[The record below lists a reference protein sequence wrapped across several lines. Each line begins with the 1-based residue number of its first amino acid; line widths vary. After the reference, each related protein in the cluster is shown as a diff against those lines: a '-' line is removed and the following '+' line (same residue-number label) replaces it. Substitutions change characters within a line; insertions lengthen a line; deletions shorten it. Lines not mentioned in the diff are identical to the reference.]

1 MTIEEIN
8 VSIGEL
14 WDKFTILLIKK
25 DKITNQE
32 KLKIVL
38 NEIAF
43 LQPKMDKYE
52 YLSNINFINLKET
65 NLKLWEVEDELR
77 IKETVKR
84 FDNEFIL
91 LARRVYYLN
100 DIRSEFKGKINKE
113 FGSEIGEVKDYI
125 DYNKIRKMI

>member
-1 MTIEEIN
+1 MIEEIN

-25 DKITNQE
+25 EKITNEE

-38 NEIAF
+38 NEISF

-52 YLSNINFINLKET
+52 YLSNNNFINLKET
-65 NLKLWEVEDELR
+65 NLKLWEVEDKLR
-77 IKETVKR
+77 IKETEKR

-100 DIRSEFKGKINKE
+100 DIRSEFKGKINNE
-113 FGSEIGEVKDYI
+113 FGSKIGEVKDYI
-125 DYNKIRKMI
+125 NYNKIRKMI

>member
-52 YLSNINFINLKET
+52 YVIKFYYFSFKILCNFK
-65 NLKLWEVEDELR
+65 
-77 IKETVKR
+77 
-84 FDNEFIL
+84 
-91 LARRVYYLN
+91 
-100 DIRSEFKGKINKE
+100 
-113 FGSEIGEVKDYI
+113 
-125 DYNKIRKMI
+125 